1 MSRSAARGE
10 WDPAV
15 SSSPYTS
22 KSDVTVHDNR
32 DHLVLDPT
40 RNEPYTLNHSVGTSL
55 ILHSEGNQVRDP
67 RMGILACEVNTIGQ
81 MADSRVSNCAEFFTA
96 GRRRQHPL
104 THASLLFGLGAEG
117 TFFQSH
123 FIAVSIR
130 QCVFDAN
137 LLVQFVCPL
146 DRDFCFLRYTRV
158 RRLNNPFDSS

>member
-81 MADSRVSNCAEFFTA
+81 MADSRHRTVPKFFTP
-96 GRRRQHPL
+96 GRTRQHPL
-104 THASLLFGLGAEG
+104 THVFSSLWA
-117 TFFQSH
+117 
-123 FIAVSIR
+123 R
-130 QCVFDAN
+130 C
-137 LLVQFVCPL
+137 
-146 DRDFCFLRYTRV
+146 
-158 RRLNNPFDSS
+158 